1 MYQIKIKPLEIEN
14 IMDTL
19 IKNPYFTTNDNV
31 LARRIGHTMKPLRQ
45 KKKLII
51 ANDKKTGESFISLRK
66 NPLALP
72 NSFSKIKIKGRRTTY
87 EFDDEFFL

>member
-1 MYQIKIKPLEIEN
+1 MYQIKIKPIEIEN

-19 IKNPYFTTNDNV
+19 IEKPYFTTDNNV
-31 LARRIGHTMKPLRQ
+31 LARKVGMNLKTLRR

-51 ANDKKTGESFISLRK
+51 ANDTKTGESFISLRK

-72 NSFSKIKIKGRRTTY
+72 NSVVKLKGRGRTTY
-87 EFDDEFFL
+87 EFDDDFFL